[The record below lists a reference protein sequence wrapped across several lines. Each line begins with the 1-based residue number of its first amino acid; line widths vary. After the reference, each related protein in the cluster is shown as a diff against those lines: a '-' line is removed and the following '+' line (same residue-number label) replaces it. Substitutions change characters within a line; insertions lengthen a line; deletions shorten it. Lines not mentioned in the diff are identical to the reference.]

1 VTRSAVC
8 RVLVLATVCCAA
20 PSVPRVAGAAE
31 RAPGADTAQ
40 VRIGA
45 AARSTGAFVAWPAGK
60 GPFPAVI
67 VVHEWW
73 GLNAQIRGVAR
84 RLAQEGYV
92 AIVPD
97 LYRGARADDAEH
109 AHELARGLD
118 ESAAVADLRAASSWL
133 ASQPRVAAA
142 RTGAVGFCMGGRLA
156 QLIALEQPDLDAV
169 VMFYGRPETDP
180 ARLARLHAPLQAH
193 FGATDR
199 GIGNDQ
205 IEALRNGLVKGGR
218 VHDVH
223 VYSGAGH
230 AFMNE
235 ERPSYHADAARQAW
249 ARMLQFL
256 QKHLKS

>member
-1 VTRSAVC
+1 MSRFA
-8 RVLVLATVCCAA
+8 LFHVLALTTLWSAA
-20 PSVPRVAGAAE
+20 AAKPGALEAAE
-31 RAPGADTAQ
+31 RPGGADTAQ
-40 VRIGA
+40 VRIGSGSH
-45 AARSTGAFVAWPAGK
+45 STAAFVAWPAGK
-60 GPFPAVI
+60 GPFPAVV

-97 LYRGARADDAEH
+97 LYRGRRAEDAEH
-109 AHELARGLD
+109 AHELMRGLD
-118 ESAAVADLRAASSWL
+118 ESAAVADLGAAVAWL
-133 ASQPRVAAA
+133 AGQPRVAAA

-156 QLIALEQPDLDAV
+156 ELLALDQPDLDAV

-180 ARLARLHAPLQAH
+180 ARLAKLHASLQGH
-193 FGATDR
+193 FGANDR

-205 IEALRNGLVKGGR
+205 IDALRNGLVKAGKG
-218 VHDVH
+218 HDVH

-235 ERPSYHADAARQAW
+235 ERSSYHADAARQAW

-256 QKHLKS
+256 QKHLKA